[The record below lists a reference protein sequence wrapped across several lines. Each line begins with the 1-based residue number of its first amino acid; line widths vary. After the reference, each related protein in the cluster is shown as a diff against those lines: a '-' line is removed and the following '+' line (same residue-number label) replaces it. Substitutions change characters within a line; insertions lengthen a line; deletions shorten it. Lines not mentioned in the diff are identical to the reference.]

1 MGYFLRENINVLD
14 WPALSPDLNPVENV
28 WALMVRNIYKNGTQY
43 EDKVSLKAAITKECE
58 DVPIETL
65 EKYSN

>member
-1 MGYFLRENINVLD
+1 MGYVLRENINVLD